1 MSLNAWPSHKWSFT
15 MAGSCDF
22 LFLYAPYQQ
31 VWNNL
36 ETLTLP
42 WREKVAYCEDVYKR
56 LGSPAIFKIS
66 PLVSPDLIILS
77 KTAVTRSSM

>member
-1 MSLNAWPSHKWSFT
+1 

-22 LFLYAPYQQ
+22 LISIRTVPT